1 MRFVTPCMMLETRF
15 EVCDSTCDVKTRYVR
30 FVNPCVMLETLVR
43 FVTPGVMLETRV
55 RFVKPGFM
63 LVIRSVRFLTASMM
77 LRLLRDF

>member
-43 FVTPGVMLETRV
+43 FVTPCVMLETREV
-55 RFVKPGFM
+55 CDSRFDVGDS
-63 LVIRSVRFLTASMM
+63 LCEVCDSMCDVGHS
-77 LRLLRDF
+77 L